1 MTNVAIEIKYLNSLG
16 RANFKLLMM
25 KNKKKFTISVT
36 LAVFIKKQNLD
47 IKIDT
52 KYGKKFLLTDPSTCS
67 KMNIIKTNSLTHFY
81 ISILNK
87 KFRINKN
94 LYIYL
99 SDNRKQQ
106 LKLIDL
112 CAGTGGAMLVAQ
124 KNSFLPVYSNDNC
137 SNSKEIVL
145 GNFTTLFDP
154 TSLHKIN
161 INNIP
166 DHDVLVAG
174 FPCQPFSIAGEKRG
188 LKDPRSDVF

>member
-1 MTNVAIEIKYLNSLG
+1 
-16 RANFKLLMM
+16 
-25 KNKKKFTISVT
+25 
-36 LAVFIKKQNLD
+36 
-47 IKIDT
+47 
-52 KYGKKFLLTDPSTCS
+52 
-67 KMNIIKTNSLTHFY
+67 MNIIKTNSLTHFY

-145 GNFTTLFDP
+145 GNFNTLFDP